1 MAYGDLNRIT
11 VADKPLCDKAFNIAK
26 IPKYDGCQRGLA
38 SMVHKFFDKKNSGRT
53 VKNEIISNKELA
65 EQSYKLIIRKFNK
78 IKIHLGCKSSRFAI
92 DQ

>member
-1 MAYGDLNRIT
+1 MLI
-11 VADKPLCDKAFNIAK
+11 DKSLCDKAFKIAK
-26 IPKYDGCQRGLA
+26 IPKYDGYQRGLA
-38 SMVHKFFDKKNSGRT
+38 SMVYKLFDKKNSGRT

-78 IKIHLGCKSSRFAI
+78 IKIHSGCKSSRFAI